1 MGIAA
6 LAAPLIGGVVQ
17 GLGGLFGGNSKAD
30 AAKQAA
36 DAQVAAQQQGL
47 NSIQG
52 IMGTQQANANP
63 FINAGH
69 DSLATLMTALSNGT
83 FGVGSAG
90 AVPAYTGG
98 TFKAPTLQD
107 AQNDP
112 GYQFTAQQGNKG
124 ILQGAAAAGG
134 AISGGTLKALGQ
146 FNSGLANSTY
156 NDVFNRSMSTFNT
169 GLAAHQAQLQD
180 YGAKLQGNQQEF
192 NQLFSPTQLGAQEAN
207 SLNGTLSQ
215 QGENIA
221 NLYTN
226 QGNARAAGII
236 GANNAGTSGWQSA
249 LNSFTSPSTLS
260 GLMGLFGG
268 GTAGGGLAGLFGGVG
283 SGSSYGNVGGG
294 GNLGSGVGNLATLPP
309 GGAVN
314 TPPPYVGPPPS
325 QRIG

>member
-6 LAAPLIGGVVQ
+6 AIAPLIGGVAQ

-63 FINAGH
+63 FIDAGH
-69 DSLATLMTALSNGT
+69 DSLKTLMTALQNGT
-83 FGVGSAG
+83 FGIGSAG
-90 AVPAYTGG
+90 TVPAYTGG
-98 TFKAPTLQD
+98 TFKAPSLQD

-134 AISGGTLKALGQ
+134 AISGGTLKALSGY
-146 FNSGLANSTY
+146 NSGLANSTY
-156 NDVFNRSMSTFNT
+156 NDVFNRSMGTFNA
-169 GLAAHQAQLQD
+169 GLATHQAQLQD

-236 GANNAGTSGWQSA
+236 GSNNASTSGWQGA
-249 LNSFTSPSTLS
+249 LNSFTSPQTLGALAS
-260 GLMGLFGG
+260 LFGG
-268 GTAGGGLAGLFGGVG
+268 GAGFGSGTVG
-283 SGSSYGNVGGG
+283 SGSSYTGIGGG
-294 GNLGSGVGNLATLPP
+294 GDFGSGVGNLGSIPGLPKP
-309 GGAVN
+309 NV
-314 TPPPYVGPPPS
+314 PPPYVGPPPS

>member
-17 GLGGLFGGNSKAD
+17 GLGGLFGGNSKAN

-36 DAQVAAQQQGL
+36 DAQVASQQQGL
-47 NSIQG
+47 NAIQG

-63 FINAGH
+63 FIDAGH
-69 DSLATLMTALSNGT
+69 DSLATLMTALTNGT
-83 FGVGSAG
+83 FGIGSAG

-107 AQNDP
+107 AQADP

-124 ILQGAAAAGG
+124 IMQGAAAAGG

-207 SLNGTLSQ
+207 SLNGTLTQ
-215 QGENIA
+215 QGENIS

-236 GANNAGTSGWQSA
+236 GSNNASTSGWQSA
-249 LNSFTSPSTLS
+249 LNSFTSPQTLG
-260 GLMGLFGG
+260 GLASLFGG
-268 GTAGGGLAGLFGGVG
+268 GTAGGPVG
-283 SGSSYGNVGGG
+283 TGSSYSGIGGG
-294 GNLGSGVGNLATLPP
+294 GDFGSGVGNLGNIPGLPKP
-309 GGAVN
+309 NV
-314 TPPPYVGPPPS
+314 PPPYVGPPPS
-325 QRIG
+325 SRIG